1 LGQNAGHRSDHPTII
16 FYFMRFLKKWV
27 LLPIGVLLFLSLTY
41 WLIGRIQYRLN
52 VMDVEEYEPVS
63 TLKVPQHLLTHS
75 KFPFIDVHNHQWT
88 MPVQN
93 LNKLVTEM
101 DSLNMGVMVN
111 LSGFRGKY
119 LEWSLDNVNNNFPN
133 RFILF
138 LNINFENLDD
148 AGWPGETLKMME
160 EAVKQGVRGLKVYKG
175 LGLTDKDNNGNRIA
189 IDDPR
194 LDPIWAKCGELGIPV
209 LIHSGEPNSFWNP
222 KDKYNERW
230 LELKQEPSRYR
241 SPKEYPPF
249 DTIMGEQHHVF
260 RKHPETKF
268 IDAHLGWY
276 GNDLEKIGKLFD
288 TLPNVY
294 TELGAVLAELGR
306 QPRFARNWLIKY
318 QDRVMMGK
326 DTYKKEE
333 YYTYFRV
340 LETDDEYFDYYRKR
354 HAHWKMYGLALPDSV
369 LRKVYFENA
378 LKVIPGIDRKLF
390 PK

>member
-1 LGQNAGHRSDHPTII
+1 
-16 FYFMRFLKKWV
+16 MRFLKKWV
-27 LLPIGVLLFLSLTY
+27 LLPMGVLAFLGLTY

-63 TLKVPQHLLTHS
+63 TLKVPEHLLTHS

-88 MPVQN
+88 MPIQN
-93 LNKLVTEM
+93 LGKLVTEM
-101 DSLNMGVMVN
+101 DSLNMAVMVN

-119 LEWSLDNVNNNFPN
+119 LAWSLDNVNNHFPN
-133 RFILF
+133 RFVIF
-138 LNINFENLDD
+138 LNLNFEMLDD
-148 AGWPGETLKMME
+148 AGWPDETLKLME
-160 EAVKQGVRGLKVYKG
+160 EAVKQGVKGLKVYKQ
-175 LGLTDKDNNGNRIA
+175 LGLSDKDNKGQRIA

-194 LDPIWAKCGELGIPV
+194 LDPIWSKCGALGIPV
-209 LIHSGEPNSFWNP
+209 LIHSGEPNSFWKP

-230 LELKQEPSRYR
+230 LELKQEPDRYR
-241 SPKEYPPF
+241 SPDKYPSF
-249 DTIMGEQHHVF
+249 DSIMREQHHVF

-276 GNDLEKIGKLFD
+276 GNDLGKLGKLFD
-288 TLPNVY
+288 ELPNVY

-306 QPRFARNWLIKY
+306 QPRFARNWMVKY

-369 LRKVYFENA
+369 LQKVYYKNA
-378 LKVIPGIDRKLF
+378 LKVIPGIDKSLF
-390 PK
+390 REK

>member
-1 LGQNAGHRSDHPTII
+1 MAFSKR
-16 FYFMRFLKKWV
+16 KWV
-27 LLPIGVLLFLSLTY
+27 LLPLLTLVFLGLTY
-41 WLIGRIQYRLN
+41 WVIGKIQYRLN
-52 VMDVEEYEPVS
+52 VMDVETYEPVS
-63 TLKVPQHLLTHS
+63 TLKVPEHLLTHS

-88 MPVQN
+88 MPIQD
-93 LNKLVTEM
+93 LDKLAVEM
-101 DSLNMGVMVN
+101 DSLNMAVMVN

-119 LEWSLDNVNNNFPN
+119 LEWSLDNVNKNYPK
-133 RFILF
+133 RFVLF

-148 AGWPGETLKMME
+148 AGWPEEPLKLME
-160 EAVKQGVRGLKVYKG
+160 EAVKQGVKGLKVYKG

-209 LIHSGEPNSFWNP
+209 LIHSGEPNSFWSP

-241 SPKEYPPF
+241 SPDNYPTF
-249 DTIMGEQHHVF
+249 EQIMGEQHHVF
-260 RKHPETKF
+260 RKHPEAKF
-268 IDAHLGWY
+268 IDAHLGWF
-276 GNDLEKIGKLFD
+276 GNDLERLGELFD
-288 TLPNVY
+288 ELPNVY

-306 QPRFARNWLIKY
+306 QPRAARAWMIRY

-354 HAHWKMYGLALPDSV
+354 HAHWKMYGLSLPDSV
-369 LRKVYFENA
+369 LKKVYFGNA
-378 LKVIPGIDRKLF
+378 LKVIPGIDAELF
-390 PK
+390 STSN

>member
-1 LGQNAGHRSDHPTII
+1 MAFPKR
-16 FYFMRFLKKWV
+16 KWV
-27 LLPIGVLLFLSLTY
+27 LIPVGVLLFLSLTY
-41 WLIGRIQYRLN
+41 WIIGKIQYRLN
-52 VMDVEEYEPVS
+52 VMDVEEYEPIS
-63 TLKVPQHLLTHS
+63 TLKVPEHIITRA

-93 LNKLVTEM
+93 LEKLVTEM

-119 LEWSLDNVNNNFPN
+119 LEWSLNNVNNHFPN

-148 AGWPGETLKMME
+148 TGWPNETLKMME

-189 IDDPR
+189 INDPR
-194 LDPIWAKCGELGIPV
+194 LDPIWKKCGELGIPV
-209 LIHSGEPNSFWNP
+209 LIHSGEPNSFWKP
-222 KDKYNERW
+222 KDRYNERW

-241 SPKEYPPF
+241 DPQKLPSF
-249 DTIMGEQHHVF
+249 DSIMSEQHHVF

-276 GNDLEKIGKLFD
+276 GNDLEKLGKLFD
-288 TLPNVY
+288 ELPNVY

-306 QPRFARNWLIKY
+306 QPKTARAFMIKY

-354 HAHWKMYGLALPDSV
+354 HAHWKMYGLSLPDSV
-369 LRKVYFENA
+369 LKKVYYKNA
-378 LKVIPGIDRKLF
+378 LTVIPGIDRSLF
-390 PK
+390 PN